1 MPDLPVK
8 CAKVCS
14 KSVVI
19 LRFRGA
25 TISKTGKT
33 TVPIKVKPSP
43 SKGILLL
50 TPGLV

>member
-1 MPDLPVK
+1 MPDVPVK

-25 TISKTGKT
+25 TVSKTDKT